1 MILIILFQ
9 IFIQKKK
16 TIVFVHL
23 SIFLEN
29 DLLGLHLWHVL
40 GGCKHPGG
48 VQQMMIKKL
57 R

>member
-16 TIVFVHL
+16 TIIFVHL